1 MSELIKNV
9 NIGENSSLKITRIRE
24 NKDAFIDNNDFWTNW
39 KIHRDII
46 SSNIKNHIVDPFE
59 FETIAIW
66 GAGKCNDLDL
76 KFFCTEFKEVHLF
89 DFKDENVKNGVEFQE
104 LTDEELERIVIHPGF
119 DFVGIDTDFYERIEN
134 MLIQKE
140 SSKAIIKYIRAT
152 ANKLDASVVIKH
164 VESKFDVSIS
174 IGVHSQI
181 FVKVMLLLD
190 KYMNH
195 YGVDNSSKVYEEV
208 RYLYGVGVKVYNE
221 FLYNTVKEG
230 GVLYAGFDMLEFSS
244 HLNTLNLLP
253 KFNELMETGDVLKH
267 YRSFANHCAVMGS
280 IEGSAD
286 FSKYMKEEKSKLP
299 LNYWLWKYFD
309 FQSYF
314 FITMGFVK

>member
-1 MSELIKNV
+1 MSKLIKNV
-9 NIGENSSLKITRIRE
+9 NIGESSSLKITRIRE

-46 SSNIKNHIVDPFE
+46 SNNIKKHIVDPYK

-76 KFFCTEFKEVHLF
+76 KFFCAEFKEVHLF
-89 DFKDENVKNGVEFQE
+89 DFEDENVKNGVEFQE
-104 LTDEELERIVIHPGF
+104 LTDEQLERIVIHPGF

-152 ANKLDASVVIKH
+152 ANRLDSSEVIKH
-164 VESKFDVSIS
+164 VKLKFDVSIS

-181 FVKVMLLLD
+181 FSKVYLLLD
-190 KYMNH
+190 KYLNH
-195 YGVDNSSKVYEEV
+195 YGEENSIKVYEEI
-208 RYLYGVGVKVYNE
+208 RYLYRVGVKVYNE

-253 KFNELMETGDVLKH
+253 KFNELMETGEVLKH
-267 YRSFANHCAVMGS
+267 YQSFANHCAVMGS
-280 IEGSAD
+280 IEGSTD
-286 FSKYMKEEKSKLP
+286 LSKYMKEEKSKLP